1 MKKATVKKIGN
12 ILLNV
17 LMYVFLALCIFAV
30 ILTVLSKK
38 TSDGAS
44 EIFGYQFRVVVS
56 DSMAKCELTDV
67 SEYDIKSIPVRSMV
81 FVQTIP
87 DDPAEAEE
95 WYRSL
100 KVGDVLTFRYIYATQ
115 VTITHRII
123 AISEKATGGFEIV
136 LAGDNKNS
144 DREEAQLTQVI
155 DTTVGTNINY
165 VIGKVTGQSYLLGL
179 IMSILMQPVGIVCA
193 IIVPCL
199 IIMMLEILK
208 IVRIFSE
215 DKKQKDAEISAQK
228 DSELEE
234 LRRRL
239 SELEQIRGDAPAKDV
254 NNETTDIQQ
263 PTTNEEESQK

>member
-1 MKKATVKKIGN
+1 MKKSTVKKISN

-17 LMYVFLALCIFAV
+17 LMYVFLAICIFAV

-38 TSDGAS
+38 SSDGAS
-44 EIFGYQFRVVVS
+44 EIFGYQFRVVTS

-81 FVQTIP
+81 FVQTVP
-87 DDPAEAEE
+87 TDPEAADE
-95 WYRSL
+95 WYRGL

-123 AISEKATGGFEIV
+123 AISEKAGGGFVIE

-144 DREEAQLTQVI
+144 GREEAQLTQTI

-165 VIGKVTGQSYLLGL
+165 VIGKVTGQSYVLGF

-193 IIVPCL
+193 IIVPCI

-208 IVRIFSE
+208 IVKLFSE
-215 DKKQKDAEISAQK
+215 DKKKKDAEIAAQK

-239 SELEQIRGDAPAKDV
+239 SELEQIRGDAPVKK
-254 NNETTDIQQ
+254 ETTDTTDTQQ
-263 PTTNEEESQK
+263 PTTEEETQK